1 MYRIFVEEF
10 GIARRKV
17 VTTPINSN
25 EKLQQGEHKQEVSI
39 FCG

>member
-10 GIARRKV
+10 GMARRKV
-17 VTTPINSN
+17 VTTINSN